1 MKDSVELCQREGR
14 ARQADR
20 AFVVMEQRRD
30 RHIGILRNVQRHQ
43 ESIIR
48 DFDPKSVDETRQKN
62 ITAHSQRQVG
72 ANRWLQQCDD
82 SNYLQV
88 LNMYRQKT
96 MAHLD
101 ESSSTTPDK
110 RHYVKLVYSNIYLS
124 IDAEGRGTTKKS
136 AKQSAAQILLVKL
149 KQQLAAPGCPV

>member
-14 ARQADR
+14 ARQADCV
-20 AFVVMEQRRD
+20 FVVMEQRRD
-30 RHIGILRNVQRHQ
+30 RHIDILRKVQRTQ

-48 DFDPKSVDETRQKN
+48 NFDPKSVEEARQKN
-62 ITAHSQRQVG
+62 LTAHSQRQVG
-72 ANRWLQQCDD
+72 WLQQCTD
-82 SNYLQV
+82 SNYVQV

-96 MAHLD
+96 KAHLD
-101 ESSSTTPDK
+101 ESSSTTPDGTLC
-110 RHYVKLVYSNIYLS
+110 VKLVYSNTCIS

-149 KQQLAAPGCPV
+149 KRLATPA

>member
-14 ARQADR
+14 ARQADC

-30 RHIGILRNVQRHQ
+30 RHIDMLRNVQRTQ

-48 DFDPKSVDETRQKN
+48 DFDPKSAEETRQKN
-62 ITAHSQRQVG
+62 STAHSQRQVG

-96 MAHLD
+96 KAHLD

-110 RHYVKLVYSNIYLS
+110 IHYVKLVYSSICLT
-124 IDAEGRGTTKKS
+124 IDAEGHGTTKKS

-149 KQQLAAPGCPV
+149 KQLAAPGCTV